1 MGEHIQPQDIMIAFH
16 SAWSFCL
23 PQSCLLHC
31 THVSPLHPF
40 SPFIS
45 RGKIS
50 RTLSIQRSSAVIL
63 STSLYVL
70 YIYMHITYTFV
81 LAAQLIN
88 AAIKLGSS
96 VQDGNGVV
104 KDSDE
109 VASVGQQLYA
119 AVALSR

>member
-1 MGEHIQPQDIMIAFH
+1 M
-16 SAWSFCL
+16 
-23 PQSCLLHC
+23 
-31 THVSPLHPF
+31 
-40 SPFIS
+40 
-45 RGKIS
+45 
-50 RTLSIQRSSAVIL
+50 
-63 STSLYVL
+63 Y